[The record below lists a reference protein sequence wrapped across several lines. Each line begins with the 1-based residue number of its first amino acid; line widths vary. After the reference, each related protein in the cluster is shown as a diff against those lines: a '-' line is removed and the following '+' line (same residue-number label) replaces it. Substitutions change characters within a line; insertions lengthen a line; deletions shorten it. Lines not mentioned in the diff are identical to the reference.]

1 MWNPGRKL
9 GGSKIKAQARM
20 RCQARFL
27 PPSPFSQ
34 QEDCWP
40 VTMGGMAREPQV
52 PSFLSLGKSLDYVVP
67 PLCSS
72 QASSPDHTGPGLVW
86 FSSWPKVLEGKVWLI
101 LLSLL
106 DVPSPEPQ
114 LWPGEGSVHV
124 GCSSSCGGNYPSH
137 IIRLTELLPRTPA
150 LVSRL
155 PSSQT
160 QVFWAGKVPWA
171 FELDS
176 RGMAVPPSWVMG
188 RF

>member
-1 MWNPGRKL
+1 MSGKV
-9 GGSKIKAQARM
+9 
-20 RCQARFL
+20 
-27 PPSPFSQ
+27 PSPISLFPTGRLLAS
-34 QEDCWP
+34 DYGWHGKGTSGAILP
-40 VTMGGMAREPQV
+40 VSREVSGLCGAPTLFQ
-52 PSFLSLGKSLDYVVP
+52 PSP
-67 PLCSS
+67 
-72 QASSPDHTGPGLVW
+72 SPDHTGPGLVW

-160 QVFWAGKVPWA
+160 QASWAGKVPWA

-176 RGMAVPPSWVMG
+176 DGTAVPPSWVMC